1 MAKQVSYTF
10 ALGAPTTPATYTSP
24 WFNSK
29 GYKKVSIQY
38 TGSLVGTFALGNTSV
53 LQSYITPAGQ
63 YAPVTGL
70 VAPFVAQ
77 TTLSPSTPEGQTIN
91 ILSDY
96 INIIYVA
103 STGTI
108 IQITLTLED

>member
-10 ALGAPTTPATYTSP
+10 PLGGVATTTYTSP

-38 TGSLVGTFALGNTSV
+38 TGPLVGTWSLGNTSV

-70 VAPFVAQ
+70 VAPYVAE
-77 TTLSPSTPEGQTIN
+77 TALLPGIAEGQTLD

-96 INIIYVA
+96 INIIYYA
-103 STGTI
+103 GFGTFLRVTI
-108 IQITLTLED
+108 TLED